1 MNDNSLMAIC
11 CLCFTALALAFC
23 GEPDISDALRSR
35 LEPAPFLLPPPDL
48 GDNNASGGQ
57 IGK

>member
-1 MNDNSLMAIC
+1 MSDNFLLAIC

-23 GEPDISDALRSR
+23 GEPDISDALRAR

-48 GDNNASGGQ
+48 GDDNTSG
-57 IGK
+57 K